1 MSVRTIFLARAL
13 GLYCIILATAIFLR
27 RDTFAATANAL
38 IADAPLVLVVGV
50 FTVFVGVAMVL
61 LHNLWSGGVLPVIIT
76 LVGWA
81 TLIKGV
87 LLLAFPPASV
97 GALYSVPSHY
107 VLIICTLSL
116 ALGVYFVI
124 EGFRTSLDER
134 N

>member
-13 GLYCIILATAIFLR
+13 GLYCVIIAAAIFLR

-50 FTVFVGVAMVL
+50 FTVFIGVAMVL

-81 TLIKGV
+81 TLMKGV
-87 LLLAFPPASV
+87 VLLVLPPASL
-97 GALYSVPSHY
+97 GTLYSVPSHY

-116 ALGVYFVI
+116 ALGVYLTV
-124 EGFRTSLDER
+124 EGFRASLDA
-134 N
+134 